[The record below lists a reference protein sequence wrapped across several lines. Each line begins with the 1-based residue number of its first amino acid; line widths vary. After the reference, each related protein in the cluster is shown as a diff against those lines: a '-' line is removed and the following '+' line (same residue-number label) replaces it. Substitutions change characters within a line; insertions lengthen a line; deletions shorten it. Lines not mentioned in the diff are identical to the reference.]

1 MTVLIFG
8 RSLDMLVW
16 KHRESPYC
24 GGGGRFARAEGEEPG
39 ASAIRMSG

>member
-16 KHRESPYC
+16 KHRESPNC
-24 GGGGRFARAEGEEPG
+24 GGRFARAEGEEPG

>member
-16 KHRESPYC
+16 KHRESPNC
-24 GGGGRFARAEGEEPG
+24 GGGRFARAEGEEPG